1 MMFVTIPGDRTF
13 FNMLLTSSP
22 TCNQR
27 LCRICNNIKYD
38 LIYIIT
44 LSIYIMY
51 HRYVFI
57 PSYISH
63 YERTNERT
71 NEGNNIIIKHG
82 VVIIRPN
89 FAPVIERGLGNTK
102 VF

>member
-1 MMFVTIPGDRTF
+1 MILFI
-13 FNMLLTSSP
+13 LLHY
-22 TCNQR
+22 
-27 LCRICNNIKYD
+27 RI
-38 LIYIIT
+38 
-44 LSIYIMY
+44 IMY

>member
-1 MMFVTIPGDRTF
+1 MILFI
-13 FNMLLTSSP
+13 LLHY
-22 TCNQR
+22 
-27 LCRICNNIKYD
+27 RI
-38 LIYIIT
+38 
-44 LSIYIMY
+44 IMY

-57 PSYISH
+57 YLRITL
-63 YERTNERT
+63 RKNERT
-71 NEGNNIIIKHG
+71 NEGNNIIIIKHG

>member
-1 MMFVTIPGDRTF
+1 
-13 FNMLLTSSP
+13 MLMTSSP
-22 TCNQR
+22 VINGYAEYVII
-27 LCRICNNIKYD
+27 LNMILFILLHYRI
-38 LIYIIT
+38 
-44 LSIYIMY
+44 IMY

-57 PSYISH
+57 YLRNISH

>member
-1 MMFVTIPGDRTF
+1 MILFI
-13 FNMLLTSSP
+13 LLHY
-22 TCNQR
+22 
-27 LCRICNNIKYD
+27 RI
-38 LIYIIT
+38 
-44 LSIYIMY
+44 IMY

-57 PSYISH
+57 YTFVSH

-89 FAPVIERGLGNTK
+89 FAPARNRARVR
-102 VF
+102 

>member
-1 MMFVTIPGDRTF
+1 MILFILLHYRIIDMYLYTFV
-13 FNMLLTSSP
+13 
-22 TCNQR
+22 
-27 LCRICNNIKYD
+27 
-38 LIYIIT
+38 
-44 LSIYIMY
+44 
-51 HRYVFI
+51 
-57 PSYISH
+57 SH